1 MAEETARR
9 TTPAQMRSPQPCPA
23 ALVDPSASDTTP
35 FTFSFS
41 AGRHPRFS
49 AFVERVESIFSRTL
63 YRPFMRFSP
72 PGVDRVA
79 VPLAGLPPDL
89 NGFTVAHLS
98 DIHLSQNVPLAVIER
113 IVALT
118 NSVQP
123 DVVVL
128 TGDYVTKDMN
138 LAGECARTLGKLC
151 AGRGVFA
158 VLGNHDYWTD
168 PLLITRLL
176 RQNGV
181 TVLINESR
189 LLAPNLWLAGMD
201 DIWSGRPDLG
211 KALARVPAGAATIL
225 LAHEPDFADQAQ
237 GWGSLLQLSGHSH
250 GGQVCLPF
258 SKRPIL
264 PFLSWKYYAG
274 LHRAGDILV
283 YTSRGVGTIQP
294 PFLFTCRPEVALLT
308 LCSA

>member
-9 TTPAQMRSPQPCPA
+9 TTPAQVRPPQPCPA
-23 ALVDPSASDTTP
+23 ALVDPSEPDAAALA
-35 FTFSFS
+35 FSFS
-41 AGRHPRFS
+41 LGRHPGFR
-49 AFVERVESIFSRTL
+49 AIMERVESILSRTL
-63 YRPFMRFSP
+63 YRPFMRFLP
-72 PGVDRVA
+72 PGVDRVV
-79 VPLAGLPPDL
+79 VPWAGLPPDL

-98 DIHLSQNVPLAVIER
+98 DIHLSQNVPLEVVER
-113 IVALT
+113 TVALT
-118 NSVQP
+118 NSLQP

-128 TGDYVTKDMN
+128 TGDYLTTDVSF
-138 LAGECARTLGKLC
+138 AEECAHTLGKLC

-181 TVLINESR
+181 DVLINESR

-201 DIWSGRPDLG
+201 DIWSGRPDLS
-211 KALARVPAGAATIL
+211 KALASVPAGAATIL

-237 GWGSLLQLSGHSH
+237 GRGSLLQLSGHSH
-250 GGQVCLPF
+250 GGQVRLPF

-274 LHRAGDILV
+274 LRRAGDILV
-283 YTSRGVGTIQP
+283 YTSRGVGTMQP

-308 LCSA
+308 LCAA